1 MKTTVVFRNGDQ
13 IIKENKLI
21 SEKNTKYLQAA
32 VEKRFSCVLSLK
44 SSNNFFLWLSV
55 QEKPK
60 KRLNIDICS
69 NTNYKHKAGA
79 GARAEN
85 RIYYGNQFRLLHVR
99 ILGLAAHI
107 KERFENECNTT
118 TRGQRRLCDDKRE
131 NLVCNDTLKRIQNAA
146 ATRKDN
152 NSIEALRNLVR
163 RQLKQ
168 FPRFEPRSNTKAPSK
183 INVVYSSL
191 EKCKYAN
198 DLQKPSDINEDYQ
211 QRRRQPQRRR
221 SLGKLESVDGLLTNK
236 YYPHHQQQQQQQHF
250 VANYKEI
257 PFTSDCC
264 VTRTTVRKQR
274 NS

>member
-1 MKTTVVFRNGDQ
+1 MTYDQFIVTGKAIRPSAPQHSIQLPTRKHYNASYFHDNRYRHEVANHYRDFKMRPRLRRRKRN
-13 IIKENKLI
+13 
-21 SEKNTKYLQAA
+21 
-32 VEKRFSCVLSLK
+32 VLSYNFSK
-44 SSNNFFLWLSV
+44 TASSAIREAPSEYLTQL
-55 QEKPK
+55 PM
-60 KRLNIDICS
+60 
-69 NTNYKHKAGA
+69 A
-79 GARAEN
+79 
-85 RIYYGNQFRLLHVR
+85 VR
-99 ILGLAAHI
+99 SLP
-107 KERFENECNTT
+107 RFENECNTT

-152 NSIEALRNLVR
+152 KSIEALRNLVR

-168 FPRFEPRSNTKAPSK
+168 FPRFEPRSNTKAPSE

-236 YYPHHQQQQQQQHF
+236 YYPHHQQQQQQQQF